1 MGLLYI
7 SGPYSA
13 GHGRSVEDNII
24 AARKVAVEL
33 WEDGHAVICP
43 HLNTAHFEDDC
54 KATYDDY
61 ICGDLLIVEHCD
73 AIIMLPTW
81 EQSRG
86 AIAEHQLAVDIEIPI
101 YYWPDKPARPAR
113 CS

>member
-1 MGLLYI
+1 MLVYV
-7 SGPYSA
+7 SGPYSP
-13 GHGRSVEDNII
+13 GHGRSTEDNII
-24 AARKVAVEL
+24 AARKVAIAL

-61 ICGDLLIVEHCD
+61 ISGDLEMVRRCDGIVMISNWDQSKGAHLEHLE
-73 AIIMLPTW
+73 AAFTKKK
-81 EQSRG
+81 
-86 AIAEHQLAVDIEIPI
+86 I
-101 YYWPDKPARPAR
+101 YYWPDKPSPELR